1 LASASE
7 LCARLH
13 TIELIFHENAAVLF
27 PKIKSKVLDIEPPK
41 TKRRRPENR
50 GRSNS
55 LFVRPAAI
63 TNAPDPETLPKELLG
78 LAKGI
83 KAFLVHLEEF
93 PEFADEALNASITAF
108 ERDLTVS

>member
-1 LASASE
+1 
-7 LCARLH
+7 
-13 TIELIFHENAAVLF
+13 VLF
-27 PKIKSKVLDIEPPK
+27 SSQIKSKVLDLEPPK
-41 TKRRRPENR
+41 TKRRRPDGR

-63 TNAPDPETLPKELLG
+63 TASPDPETLPRELLG

-93 PEFADEALNASITAF
+93 PEFVDEALNASITAF
-108 ERDLTVS
+108 ERDLTVCSDFHHYSGLYSLCL